1 VASVVVDASV
11 VVGRS
16 AVISVVVDVP
26 VVGAWVVEQGTA
38 SEVVGATVVDCS
50 EVVGAT
56 VVDGPVGNV
65 DVVGPVGN
73 VDVVGPVGNVDVVGP
88 VGNVDVVGATV
99 VDCSEVV
106 GAAVVVPLH

>member
-50 EVVGAT
+50 EVVGTT
-56 VVDGPVGNV
+56 VVDCS
-65 DVVGPVGN
+65 
-73 VDVVGPVGNVDVVGP
+73 
-88 VGNVDVVGATV
+88 DVVGATV